1 MTLMKHLRLERGLSQ
16 QALGYRAGLQAGEIS
31 RIERR
36 LAVPSDRQRS
46 RIARALKIEA
56 EEILTEVDAYEPTVA
71 AR

>member
-36 LAVPSDRQRS
+36 LAVPSDRQRR

>member
-1 MTLMKHLRLERGLSQ
+1 MTSMKRRRLELGWSQ
-16 QALGYRAGLQAGEIS
+16 QALGYRAGLQAGEVS

-46 RIARALKIEA
+46 RIARALKIDA
-56 EEILTEVDAYEPTVA
+56 EEILTEVEAYEPTVA